1 MWMKKPRP
9 KIMPPEN
16 VGGQKQDHFAG
27 GGARL
32 EWCGSAR
39 PALCDITGE
48 GGLQEN
54 VPRVTCCGIFLFDY
68 CSRQLRREQ
77 HAAQGS
83 YQFGLSFAELSRKVL
98 VVRVGTREDITGTWC
113 TTSCIAGDLGCV

>member
-1 MWMKKPRP
+1 VM
-9 KIMPPEN
+9 
-16 VGGQKQDHFAG
+16 
-27 GGARL
+27 
-32 EWCGSAR
+32 
-39 PALCDITGE
+39 
-48 GGLQEN
+48 
-54 VPRVTCCGIFLFDY
+54 CCGIFLFDY

-98 VVRVGTREDITGTWC
+98 VVGVGTREDITGTWC